1 MRIVDDNDD
10 ALNQDGNLLRSII
23 VTEVKMRPKP
33 AAAAAVAPTSP
44 LFTVPPPPSARLL
57 NEHEISDDFRRSID
71 AALKGLETIYHSSAS
86 PTTTAP
92 STSQQIHVD
101 RTGTSSAVR
110 TVSPPSASITSERNN
125 TANLTSTVHQRSD
138 HGKDIKKLITHAND
152 ELQQQQPPPQ
162 PQAMTPTDSRTKKMV
177 GFADDTFNDTFDS
190 METKDRLHPVLATPD
205 ESIDQSATG
214 SPTSPNNDAVIL
226 SSPGDLSSSV
236 DADVSAA
243 TTSSPPPPPRTAD
256 MHGEQRPHS
265 LIANDVHA
273 DKDQHHLDK
282 QTSLDQLGQPL
293 TQTDPSSQRK
303 PDLSDSFATSTM
315 AAAALSDRSDER
327 NPILPDCSS
336 APVVVAAV
344 SNETNATVKS
354 PSHNVTYTEI
364 IHSESHDGEQSRR
377 FITESYDEQA
387 SNENDSPTTRQ
398 VITKSEFS
406 TNASLGEKTMEQS
419 VQVITVKVRNETTT
433 ATVPSPV
440 SSDERV
446 TNEQVDSPR
455 EKM

>member
-1 MRIVDDNDD
+1 MRLVDDNDD

-33 AAAAAVAPTSP
+33 AAVAPTSP
-44 LFTVPPPPSARLL
+44 LFTVPPPPSVRLL

-71 AALKGLETIYHSSAS
+71 AALKGLETIYHSSAP
-86 PTTTAP
+86 PTPTPAAT
-92 STSQQIHVD
+92 ST
-101 RTGTSSAVR
+101 AVR
-110 TVSPPSASITSERNN
+110 TVSPPSASASSENSN
-125 TANLTSTVHQRSD
+125 TANLTGIVHQLSA
-138 HGKDIKKLITHAND
+138 HGTDIKKLITHAND
-152 ELQQQQPPPQ
+152 DLEQQPQ
-162 PQAMTPTDSRTKKMV
+162 PQAMTPTDSRTKKIV

-205 ESIDQSATG
+205 ESIDQSVTG
-214 SPTSPNNDAVIL
+214 SPTSPNNEAVIL

-243 TTSSPPPPPRTAD
+243 TNSSSPPRTAD

-265 LIANDVHA
+265 LIASDAHA

-282 QTSLDQLGQPL
+282 QTSLDQLEQQRQQQL
-293 TQTDPSSQRK
+293 TQTDPSNQRK
-303 PDLSDSFATSTM
+303 PDLSDASATSTM
-315 AAAALSDRSDER
+315 AALGDRSDER
-327 NPILPDCSS
+327 HPIPPDCPS
-336 APVVVAAV
+336 APAAAAIV

-364 IHSESHDGEQSRR
+364 IHSETNDGEQSRR

-387 SNENDSPTTRQ
+387 TNENDSPTTRQ

-433 ATVPSPV
+433 TTVPSPV
-440 SSDERV
+440 SDERENV
-446 TNEQVDSPR
+446 NTSPSTI
-455 EKM
+455 